1 MKVAPPLARLQV
13 ESVEGESVVLSALWR
28 DQPVV
33 LVWLRHFG

>member
-1 MKVAPPLARLQV
+1 MKVAHALARLQV
-13 ESVEGESVVLSALWR
+13 ESVAGEPVVLSALWQ